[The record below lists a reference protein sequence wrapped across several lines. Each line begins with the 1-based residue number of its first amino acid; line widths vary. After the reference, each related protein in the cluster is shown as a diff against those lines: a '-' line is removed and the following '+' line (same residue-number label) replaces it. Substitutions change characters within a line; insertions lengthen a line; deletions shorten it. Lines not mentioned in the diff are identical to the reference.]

1 MTSSY
6 PTRRSIRL
14 RDYDYS
20 QPGAYFVTLCI
31 EQRLPLLGKVVDGE
45 VALSPAGEMVATVWQ
60 NLAVYYGVGI
70 DAFVVMPNHL
80 HGIVVLTAGEDNG
93 TSMSASGGVG
103 APTMPPSRAMVCGAD
118 GDRSHVPTP
127 GLSLSTGAERRD
139 VQPPSLRP
147 PAGRDKGSGLTPP
160 GSLSTL
166 ILRFKTF
173 TAHEYG
179 RGVAA
184 EAWPRYPGRL
194 WQNRFHEHVIRNER
208 DLYAIREY
216 IVNNPL
222 QWHLDRENPR
232 QIGNRGRLA

>member
-6 PTRRSIRL
+6 PTRRSTRL

-80 HGIVVLTAGEDNG
+80 HGIVVLTAGE
-93 TSMSASGGVG
+93 GGVG
-103 APTMPPSRAMVCGAD
+103 LPTMPPSRARVCGED

-127 GLSLSTGAERRD
+127 RLLLSTGAERRD
-139 VQPPSLRP
+139 VRTPPLQIP
-147 PAGRDKGSGLTPP
+147 TGKDKGSGLTPP
-160 GSLSTL
+160 GSLSTV

-179 RGVAA
+179 RGVRDGR
-184 EAWPRYPGRL
+184 WPRYPGRL

-208 DLYAIREY
+208 DLNAIREY
-216 IVNNPL
+216 IANNPL
-222 QWHLDRENPR
+222 QWHLDRENPER
-232 QIGNRGRLA
+232 RRMITRG